1 MWVKT
6 SSFRMGEILNP
17 DRMSRHYSVARGAP
31 VPFQGLRTTEYDEAC
46 GSCGKRVLC
55 VFQGAV
61 GAFLASTAP
70 AASTGS
76 PVRTARA
83 GTFTTTDVS
92 SADRSGAPTGPCA
105 LSAWGG
111 SVPRPERPW
120 ETSSG
125 ESRHERQYRDEGTPR
140 SADLNRRLLR

>member
-1 MWVKT
+1 NWSFIYLIRVGNPPFSWRWGPT
-6 SSFRMGEILNP
+6 PSARAQGCHALAVAYAPDPDCDIFSSAP
-17 DRMSRHYSVARGAP
+17 TPRGAP
-31 VPFQGLRTTEYDEAC
+31 VPFQGLSTTEYDEAC

-83 GTFTTTDVS
+83 GTFTTTDLS

-111 SVPRPERPW
+111 SVPRPERP
-120 ETSSG
+120 
-125 ESRHERQYRDEGTPR
+125 
-140 SADLNRRLLR
+140 